1 MEEKTGEKAI
11 GKPEKRQFT
20 CGNFRITPFYLP
32 HTKQDKETKTLVPC
46 PNYGYYIVHDEMGSF
61 LYMTDYEY
69 PTMSFRNARVN
80 HILSEV
86 NYCEELV
93 DKNEANYDH
102 RLRGHLSLSAFK
114 KDVLVWNMSPNLRT
128 VTMCHLSDYSS
139 NEQLILRESRKC
151 TGKNVNIQIAKAGMT
166 IELKKFPF

>member
-1 MEEKTGEKAI
+1 
-11 GKPEKRQFT
+11 
-20 CGNFRITPFYLP
+20 
-32 HTKQDKETKTLVPC
+32 
-46 PNYGYYIVHDEMGSF
+46 
-61 LYMTDYEY
+61 MTDYEY

-86 NYCEELV
+86 NYCEEFL

-102 RLRGHLSLSAFK
+102 RLRGHLSLNTFK
-114 KDVLVWNMSPNLRT
+114 KEVLAWNMSPNLRT

-139 NEQLILRESRKC
+139 DEQLILQESRKI
-151 TGKNVNIQIAKAGMT
+151 TGENVNLQIAKAGMT